1 MIKNWAF
8 IVLFVFLS
16 GCGTAIVP
24 KPDQT
29 GQVDLHSRIITK
41 KVGGVSV
48 SVQTH
53 EWQFNPPELE
63 QYFTPF
69 LFLIRNETENKV
81 SVNLKAIY
89 LVDTGGNQFKPVVSY
104 EVERTMADRG
114 YVMTP
119 SAHLGVGMGGYRS
132 FFGMGFDFPLNSP
145 RPMGSDI
152 TSLSLPEGDI
162 LPGAAVRG
170 FVYFQRSAPAGDSMK
185 LHLEINQAA
194 EDFYFLL
201 KR

>member
-1 MIKNWAF
+1 MKNWAF
-8 IVLFVFLS
+8 TLLFVFLT
-16 GCGTAIVP
+16 GCGVAIVP

-29 GQVDLHSRIITK
+29 GQIDLQSRIITK
-41 KVGGVSV
+41 KIGGVSV

-69 LFLIRNETENKV
+69 LFLIRNETENKI
-81 SVNLKAIY
+81 SVNLKGIF
-89 LVDTGGNQFKPVVSY
+89 LVDPAGNQLKPLPPY
-104 EVERTMADRG
+104 EVEKSLMDRG

-119 SAHLGVGMGGYRS
+119 SAHLGIGMGGHHS
-132 FFGMGFDFPLNSP
+132 FFGMGLEFPLNSP

-152 TSLSLPEGDI
+152 ASLSLPEGDV

-170 FVYFQRSAPAGDSMK
+170 FVYFQRTAPAGESLK
-185 LHLEINQAA
+185 IHFEINQSS
-194 EDFYFLL
+194 EEFYFLL

>member
-1 MIKNWAF
+1 MMKSW
-8 IVLFVFLS
+8 VLILLFFFLN
-16 GCGTAIVP
+16 GCGMAIVP

-29 GQVDLHSRIITK
+29 GQIDLHSRIITK

-89 LVDTGGNQFKPVVSY
+89 LVDTGGNQLKPLAPF
-104 EVERTMADRG
+104 EVERTMMDRG
-114 YVMTP
+114 YVITP
-119 SAHLGVGMGGYRS
+119 SARLGMGVGGHRS
-132 FFGMGFDFPLNSP
+132 FFGMGFEFPLNSP

-152 TSLSLPEGDI
+152 ASLSLPEGDI

-170 FVYFQRSAPAGDSMK
+170 FVYFQRSAPAGDSLK

-201 KR
+201 TR

>member
-1 MIKNWAF
+1 MKNWAF
-8 IVLFVFLS
+8 IFLLFYLS
-16 GCGTAIVP
+16 GCGVAIVP

-29 GQVDLHSRIITK
+29 GQIDLQSRIITK

-69 LFLIRNETENKV
+69 LFLIRNETENKI
-81 SVNLKAIY
+81 SLNLKGIF
-89 LVDTGGNQFKPVVSY
+89 LVDPVGNQFKPVISS
-104 EVERTMADRG
+104 EVEKSMMDRG
-114 YVMTP
+114 YVITP
-119 SAHLGVGMGGYRS
+119 SARLGMGMGGHRS
-132 FFGMGFDFPLNSP
+132 FVGIGLDFPLNSS

-152 TSLSLPEGDI
+152 ASLSLPEGEV
-162 LPGAAVRG
+162 LSGAAVRG
-170 FVYFQRSAPAGDSMK
+170 FVYFQRAVPAGDSLK
-185 LHLEINQAA
+185 IHFEINQAS
-194 EDFYFLL
+194 EEFYFLL